1 MNIFVIQCLLS
12 QNKMPAD
19 TALSGNDC
27 IDLVRER
34 VQAVQKGSSNA
45 SMYKLIILDYSL
57 GDSLDGPEV
66 AQEIRKIVEETEGSV
81 KQPYI
86 CCCSAYTESSF
97 QVKAINAGMDNFIV
111 KPITD
116 HAL

>member
-1 MNIFVIQCLLS
+1 MTV
-12 QNKMPAD
+12 D
-19 TALSGNDC
+19 TALSGKDC
-27 IDLVRER
+27 LDLVRER
-34 VQAVQKGSSNA
+34 VQTVQKGSDNA
-45 SMYKLIILDYSL
+45 TMYKLIILDYSL
-57 GDSLDGPEV
+57 GDNLDGPEV

-81 KQPYI
+81 EQPYI

-97 QVKAINAGMDNFIV
+97 QVKAINAGMDDFIV